1 MPEELRESRN
11 CWSWNVEFRYRLQTK
26 ADIESYYFRHPPLN
40 YLIHWTV
47 KPLFLFFELSYC
59 FAIRNAGFV
68 SWESALTISSGPLAF
83 PISFLILYLLL
94 LFATD
99 TIYMKFFLLPSPLTN
114 SPIICSLFFFS
125 SLIWF

>member
-1 MPEELRESRN
+1 MLSSTFFIFNIFCYNSAP
-11 CWSWNVEFRYRLQTK
+11 TK

-68 SWESALTISSGPLAF
+68 SWESALTILSGPLAF